1 MKLFKKLLFLVIS
14 IFCLTSC
21 QTKQVKTSS
30 SSFPISTQ
38 NEMYL
43 EKEEPS
49 LIPNLIMSYS
59 IQKQHSIINETSFNF
74 SFELSFH
81 YYFNNPLYPIIN
93 FDKNH
98 SIKIDITH
106 GSQHFNFMQNHLF
119 DTQIESTN
127 NLFVLDAVF
136 NIPVHLSLD
145 LTQNNTQVL
154 IINAT
159 QIDTNL
165 NENKIC
171 SMRIFYSIENQIL
184 TFYDE
189 KE

>member
-59 IQKQHSIINETSFNF
+59 IQKQHSIIDETSFNF

-93 FDKNH
+93 FDPTNQTL
-98 SIKIDITH
+98 SV
-106 GSQHFNFMQNHLF
+106 MQSRQLLP
-119 DTQIESTN
+119 E
-127 NLFVLDAVF
+127 
-136 NIPVHLSLD
+136 
-145 LTQNNTQVL
+145 
-154 IINAT
+154 
-159 QIDTNL
+159 
-165 NENKIC
+165 
-171 SMRIFYSIENQIL
+171 
-184 TFYDE
+184 
-189 KE
+189 